1 MRPNPWHR
9 LAACALVLGAL
20 AGGTR
25 AQAHSSDLSLLSAI
39 PLAVSVAPAAVSTLA
54 ASGAVLTVVAV
65 EASARGTVYV
75 LERASDGARVS
86 IEVSSDALG
95 AASAVVGTSVQVT
108 ALGAGLVLSA
118 AGQAIAFIPN
128 ALGRALLHDEK
139 VSR

>member
-1 MRPNPWHR
+1 MKSNLRHR
-9 LAACALVLGAL
+9 LAACALALGAMTC
-20 AGGTR
+20 TR

-54 ASGAVLTVVAV
+54 ASAAVLTIVAV
-65 EASARGTVYV
+65 EVSVRGTVYV
-75 LERASDGARVS
+75 IERASDGARASV
-86 IEVSSDALG
+86 EVSRDALG
-95 AASAVVGTSVQVT
+95 AASAAAGTAVQVT